1 MQVSSAEGSGPNQPQ
16 IEKTPNNG
24 TVLLLESI
32 FLLCFIFYSPSAIFS
47 PNSYNHF
54 YLNWFYFFNSSFLLC
69 CFYPWTFPSAHRA
82 TEMRLTEGTAEQGQ
96 GMSSS

>member
-32 FLLCFIFYSPSAIFS
+32 FLLCFV
-47 PNSYNHF
+47 
-54 YLNWFYFFNSSFLLC
+54 LFFTHPVPF
-69 CFYPWTFPSAHRA
+69 FPPIPIITF
-82 TEMRLTEGTAEQGQ
+82 T
-96 GMSSS
+96 